1 MRSAFSASRKQSWK
15 NLAKRK
21 PHDTAVVADRHNSEE
36 EQDPDPDPLQVWK
49 SDPDPHQS
57 DKADPEGIKVSRG
70 IRIRINV
77 MRIRNTNYRLII
89 GKGTQTLSQKLTF
102 IQYTAAAILY
112 TVFQYG
118 NNRQYTFKTS
128 I

>member
-1 MRSAFSASRKQSWK
+1 M
-15 NLAKRK
+15 
-21 PHDTAVVADRHNSEE
+21 
-36 EQDPDPDPLQVWK
+36 

-57 DKADPEGIKVSRG
+57 DKTDSEGIKVNIG
-70 IRIRINV
+70 NIGNIGN
-77 MRIRNTNYRLII
+77 NNYRLIND
-89 GKGTQTLSQKLTF
+89 KGTETLSQKLTLL
-102 IQYTAAAILY
+102 QYIAAAILY

>member
-1 MRSAFSASRKQSWK
+1 M
-15 NLAKRK
+15 
-21 PHDTAVVADRHNSEE
+21 VADRHNSEE

>member
-1 MRSAFSASRKQSWK
+1 M
-15 NLAKRK
+15 
-21 PHDTAVVADRHNSEE
+21 VADRHNSDE

-49 SDPDPHQS
+49 SNPDPQQS
-57 DKADPEGIKVSRG
+57 DKTDPEGIKVNRG

-77 MRIRNTNYRLII
+77 MRIRNTNYRLIND
-89 GKGTQTLSQKLTF
+89 KGRETLSQKLTF
-102 IQYTAAAILY
+102 IQYIAAAILY
-112 TVFQYG
+112 TVFKYG

>member
-21 PHDTAVVADRHNSEE
+21 PNNTAVVADRHNSDE

-49 SDPDPHQS
+49 SDPGPHQN
-57 DKADPEGIKVSRG
+57 DKTDPEGIKVNRR

-77 MRIRNTNYRLII
+77 MQIRNTN
-89 GKGTQTLSQKLTF
+89 
-102 IQYTAAAILY
+102 
-112 TVFQYG
+112 
-118 NNRQYTFKTS
+118 
-128 I
+128 